1 MKKIIVISRLVLVS
15 VSLKSQVKSLALVSD
30 SLGIYTEGDDFEQ
43 SRVIVFT
50 SICITGTTV
59 FIVNNNAWLTFENMK
74 LTLNKEGKM
83 KLERFVSEE
92 DWTSLNLDFNKKEA
106 FLMMANG
113 EYFKFYLRKI
123 W

>member
-1 MKKIIVISRLVLVS
+1 MKKIIVISLLVLVS

>member
-1 MKKIIVISRLVLVS
+1 MKKIIVISLLVLVS

-83 KLERFVSEE
+83 RLERFVSEE